1 MSHEISL
8 AVWDLPSPVVA
19 GRRAKLKVGVSCP
32 DGCDLSGTAVDI
44 YNETGER
51 VGAGTLGS
59 TPWPATTALYWAE
72 VDLVALEREGDQS
85 LRIHTSPPSP
95 HAEATSIITVVAS
108 GPPEHR
114 VTLHLIDKTSGTP
127 LAGVELRVG
136 RFRALTDRT
145 GIAHVDVPGGTYE
158 VGTWKNGYGVLSQ
171 TTIVASDTT
180 VHLELTAE
188 PEVERP
194 YWM

>member
-19 GRRAKLKVGVSCP
+19 GRRAKLKVGVNCP

-44 YNETGER
+44 YSETGER
-51 VGAGTLGS
+51 VGTGTLGS

-72 VDLVALEREGDQS
+72 VDLIALAREGDQS
-85 LRIHTSPPSP
+85 LRIHTSPASP
-95 HAEATSIITVVAS
+95 HAEATSVVTVVVS

-114 VTLHLIDKTSGTP
+114 VTLHLIDKTSGAP

-136 RFRALTDRT
+136 RFRASTDRT
-145 GIAHVDVPGGTYE
+145 GIAHVEVPGGTYE

-180 VHLELTAE
+180 VHLELIAE
-188 PEVERP
+188 SEVERP